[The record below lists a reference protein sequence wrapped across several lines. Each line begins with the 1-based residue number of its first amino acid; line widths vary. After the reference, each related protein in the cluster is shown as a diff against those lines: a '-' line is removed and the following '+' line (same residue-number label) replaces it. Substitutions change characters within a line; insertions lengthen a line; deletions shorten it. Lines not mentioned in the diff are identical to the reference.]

1 MSLKRRLWLSVS
13 AAGLLLLAPTRGLLA
28 EQPPQSEQQAERTK
42 SMSISGKVASI
53 ASDKK
58 SITLEVSDGNDTH
71 TMQFIVNQNTQ
82 VTARVSTGSLATVQY
97 QPTTDNRYLA
107 LVISPQDTQ

>member
-1 MSLKRRLWLSVS
+1 LSV
-13 AAGLLLLAPTRGLLA
+13 AGLLLLVPARGA
-28 EQPPQSEQQAERTK
+28 AVPQQSQSQQQAEQTK
-42 SMSISGKVASI
+42 SVSGKVASI

-58 SITLEVSDGNDTH
+58 SITLEVNNGNDKR

-82 VTARVSTGSLATVQY
+82 VTARVSTGAMATVQY
-97 QPTTDNRYLA
+97 EPTSDNQLVA

>member
-1 MSLKRRLWLSVS
+1 MSLKGKLLLSFS
-13 AAGLLLLAPTRGLLA
+13 AAALLCLAPAPGFTAR
-28 EQPPQSEQQAERTK
+28 QQSQSEQQAEQTK
-42 SMSISGKVASI
+42 SVSGRVASI

-58 SITLEVSDGNDTH
+58 SITLEVNNGNDKH

-97 QPTTDNRYLA
+97 QPTDDNQYVA
-107 LVISPQDTQ
+107 LVITPQNTQ